1 MIPEYQGS
9 PVPES
14 DLRRAISA
22 YGLVADSIE
31 RIPEGCYA
39 LVYKIRCEEKNYIVR
54 VRSEMATAQDVMFAR
69 KWGQAVSAEVMVPVP
84 LKPLDCVP
92 RIANRCVEI
101 APYIEHD
108 QNDGGSV
115 GPQAWITVGEW
126 LGCMHRLGMPLS
138 RDAPVALPY
147 GNYPHDAL
155 IDSHREHSHSFAPSQ
170 SFSLL
175 QQAEELLTQSR
186 YFLKPHRKDLTS
198 GVIHGDMHFW
208 NVIYFGGKP
217 VAIIDLDFL
226 QRGYLIADIAYACI
240 WLDAWEH
247 ERDGEWLGVMERY
260 IRAYEFGRQSPLSLV
275 EKECLP
281 WFRVLT
287 HIFFFFQN
295 SLSDTE
301 DSLEDLSAAETIVRS
316 LT

>member
-1 MIPEYQGS
+1 MLEYQRS

-14 DLRRAISA
+14 ELRRAINA

-39 LVYKIRCEEKNYIVR
+39 QVYKIRCGEKKYISR
-54 VRSEMATAQDVMFAR
+54 VRNEMATAQDVMFAR
-69 KWGQAVSAEVMVPVP
+69 KWAQAVSAEVMVPVP
-84 LKPLDCVP
+84 LKPLDDVP

-108 QNDGGSV
+108 QDDDSV

-138 RDAPVALPY
+138 CDAPVALPY
-147 GNYPHDAL
+147 GNHPHDAL
-155 IDSHREHSHSFAPSQ
+155 MDSRREDSHKFAPSQ
-170 SFSLL
+170 SLSLL
-175 QQAEELLTQSR
+175 ERAGELLAQCR
-186 YFLKPHRKDLTS
+186 DFLKPHRKDLTS
-198 GVIHGDMHFW
+198 GVVHGDMHFW
-208 NVIYFGGKP
+208 NVLYLGGKP

-226 QRGYLIADIAYACI
+226 QCGYLIADIAYACI

-247 ERDGEWLGVMERY
+247 ERGGEWLGVMERY
-260 IRAYEFGRQSPLSLV
+260 IKAYEFGRRSPLGLA

-281 WFRVLT
+281 WFWALT
-287 HIFFFFQN
+287 NIFFFFQN
-295 SLSDTE
+295 SVSDTE
-301 DSLEDLSAAETIVRS
+301 DGLEDLSAAEIIVRS